1 MSKFS
6 LLNLEPVGLFF
17 SFKMMK
23 KYSYLALFIAFVSCQ
38 QTATVNDD
46 PSDDK
51 VDSAFV
57 LSNRIDSVTALI
69 AEDSLNAALY
79 FERAGLYMQ
88 NESLDPGASDLQRA
102 VQLDSTN
109 AKYWLKLGVLYYA
122 MQQSRNAK
130 DCWEECSNLDSRNI
144 DCRLNLAEMYLAV
157 GELKK
162 GQKRLNELLDFDSKN
177 SSALFLSGNYALM
190 EEDTVKAMKYI
201 QAAINEDQNLFKA
214 YDQMGV
220 LYSAKGDLLALDY
233 FNAALRL
240 KPYRFDI
247 HYKVGRFYQ
256 SLQAFDEAVQAY
268 NRVLEANPDHKTSLH
283 NIAVIAVFAADYS
296 RAIAYFTKAIAVD
309 ASYLEAYFGRAY
321 TYELMGELV
330 KSESDYR
337 TSLMLAP
344 KYMPSRDGL
353 ERLKGLK

>member
-1 MSKFS
+1 
-6 LLNLEPVGLFF
+6 
-17 SFKMMK
+17 MK
-23 KYSYLALFIAFVSCQ
+23 KYSYLAICVAFASCQ
-38 QTATVNDD
+38 QTTTVNEVV
-46 PSDDK
+46 S
-51 VDSAFV
+51 VDEIDSTLVF
-57 LSNRIDSVTALI
+57 SHQIDSVTALI
-69 AEDSLNAALY
+69 EEDSLNAALY
-79 FERAGLYMQ
+79 FERAGLYMKNQ
-88 NESLDPGASDLQRA
+88 SLSPGASDLQRA
-102 VQLDSTN
+102 VQLDSAN
-109 AKYWLKLGVLYYA
+109 ANYWLKLGVLNYA
-122 MQQSRNAK
+122 MQQSRYAK

-162 GQKRLNELLDFDSKN
+162 GQKRLNEILDFDSKN
-177 SSALFLSGNYALM
+177 SSALFLTGNYALM

-201 QAAINEDQNLFKA
+201 QAAINEDQDLFKA

-240 KPYRFDI
+240 KPYRYDV
-247 HYKVGRFYQ
+247 HYKVGMFYQ

-268 NRVLEANPDHKTSLH
+268 HRVLEADANHTSSMH
-283 NIAVIAVFAADYS
+283 NIAVIAVFAGDYP
-296 RAIAYFTKAIAVD
+296 RAIEYFTKAISVD

-321 TYELMGELV
+321 TYELMGELI

-337 TSLMLAP
+337 TSLMLNP

-353 ERLKGLK
+353 GRIEGLK